1 MSTSRSYLRK
11 RLIAVGRA
19 DLVEAVE
26 SGQGILMYHAAEEA
40 GLIRRRPILGSGSP
54 NQTKARLWAMAKIT
68 RRAPVPLEPAQPK
81 FSPPP
86 KRDVLDVQT
95 RVKHRRA
102 KSAKEPELPKLKLDP
117 RALIA

>member
-1 MSTSRSYLRK
+1 
-11 RLIAVGRA
+11 
-19 DLVEAVE
+19 
-26 SGQGILMYHAAEEA
+26 MYHAAEEA
-40 GLIRRRPILGSGSP
+40 GLITRRPILGSGSP

-81 FSPPP
+81 ASRPPR
-86 KRDVLDVQT
+86 RDVLDVQT

-117 RALIA
+117 RALIG

>member
-19 DLVEAVE
+19 DLVAAVE
-26 SGQGILMYHAAEEA
+26 NNQGISMYHAAEEA

-68 RRAPVPLEPAQPK
+68 RRAPVPLEPAQPR

-95 RVKHRRA
+95 QVKHRRT

-117 RALIA
+117 RALIG

>member
-11 RLIAVGRA
+11 RLLAIGRA

-68 RRAPVPLEPAQPK
+68 RRAPVPLEPAQPR

-95 RVKHRRA
+95 QVKHRRT

-117 RALIA
+117 RALIG